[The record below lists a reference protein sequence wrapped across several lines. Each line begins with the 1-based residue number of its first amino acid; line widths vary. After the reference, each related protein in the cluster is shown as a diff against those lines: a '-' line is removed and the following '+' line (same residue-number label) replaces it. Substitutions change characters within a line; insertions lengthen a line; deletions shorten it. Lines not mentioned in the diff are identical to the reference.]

1 MWLIYHD
8 ITTMGIVDDIH
19 GNMHKELDVTQAKIT
34 DHHVPNL
41 PQLSMALWIVEEWVV
56 PQVIQHARGH
66 LAM

>member
-1 MWLIYHD
+1 
-8 ITTMGIVDDIH
+8 MGIVDDIH